1 MPILKKEVVNK
12 SVLDLAYERLNNVFD
27 QFDTVSVSFSG
38 GKDST
43 ICLNLTLEVA
53 RQRNRLPL
61 DVVHWDEEAIPY
73 QTEEYVRR
81 VSKEPDINL
90 RWLCVPVIHR
100 NACSR
105 KEPYWYPWAEEVKD
119 KWVRPLPPEAI
130 TKVKNYNSHLIG
142 GRLSIPFMA
151 PLLYPVEEYGR
162 TACIMGIRADE
173 SLTRYRAV
181 AQRTVENYI
190 IHPKEEI
197 NLSEAVKG
205 GVDITRF
212 PTRKLNK
219 SGKQKMLSNNV
230 GNFYKVYPVY
240 DWQTAD
246 VWTAPHKFNWDYN
259 HAYDVMEKIGMT
271 HSAQR
276 CAPPYGE
283 EPLEGLWTFKECF
296 PEIWDKM
303 CYRVRGANTAARH
316 ALTVLYSNRKQPEKP
331 DGMSWEEYI
340 AYWIRK
346 FPLKEQ
352 GMISE
357 RIQSLIKLHYRKTKE
372 PILPKTAHPIS
383 GISWEFLLKIAVR
396 GDFKGR
402 KMEQFFS
409 KENVKEW
416 ESRKSMYAKEL
427 ADVQSTN

>member
-81 VSKEPDINL
+81 VAKEPDINL

-130 TKVKNYNSHLIG
+130 TKVKNYNGHLVG

-259 HAYDVMEKIGMT
+259 HAYDVMEK
-271 HSAQR
+271 
-276 CAPPYGE
+276 
-283 EPLEGLWTFKECF
+283 
-296 PEIWDKM
+296 
-303 CYRVRGANTAARH
+303 
-316 ALTVLYSNRKQPEKP
+316 
-331 DGMSWEEYI
+331 
-340 AYWIRK
+340 
-346 FPLKEQ
+346 
-352 GMISE
+352 
-357 RIQSLIKLHYRKTKE
+357 
-372 PILPKTAHPIS
+372 
-383 GISWEFLLKIAVR
+383 
-396 GDFKGR
+396 
-402 KMEQFFS
+402 
-409 KENVKEW
+409 
-416 ESRKSMYAKEL
+416 
-427 ADVQSTN
+427 